1 MGQRKQKYTYERR
14 RPELTPCY
22 KIIQSAWE
30 SFKEDRE
37 LEQRPLP
44 QYVNNEFEAFLRCG
58 IFASGFL
65 RLKCE
70 ACGEEKI
77 TAFSCKQRGFCPS
90 CTGRRMSEAACH
102 LVDHILLMVPYRQF
116 VITFPYPLRYWL
128 NTNTSLFKEVHDIIT
143 NAIQAH
149 YKALTNLPTYRDPKA
164 GIVSFTQRFG
174 SALNLN
180 PHIHL
185 IATDGMHYRP
195 EDPLFRKAKPP
206 TDADISILLTRIT
219 SRVLSLLQKK
229 GYLDQHGEIVNNP
242 LRDSLFKDYESID
255 MATQASIAGRIA
267 FGPN

>member
-1 MGQRKQKYTYERR
+1 
-14 RPELTPCY
+14 
-22 KIIQSAWE
+22 
-30 SFKEDRE
+30 
-37 LEQRPLP
+37 
-44 QYVNNEFEAFLRCG
+44 
-58 IFASGFL
+58 
-65 RLKCE
+65 
-70 ACGEEKI
+70 
-77 TAFSCKQRGFCPS
+77 
-90 CTGRRMSEAACH
+90 MSEAACH
-102 LVDHILLMVPYRQF
+102 LVDHILPMVPYRQF

-149 YKALTNLPTYRDPKA
+149 YKALTNLPTFRDPKA

-195 EDPLFRKAKPP
+195 EAPLFRKAKPP

-242 LRDSLFKDYESID
+242 LRDSLFKDYESVD